1 MNVLITGGA
10 GFIGSHLADALIARG
25 DEVFVIDDLSTG
37 SLENIAHLRT
47 HPRFHLVIESVMN
60 QAVMN
65 ELVYRID
72 HIYHLAAVV
81 VVKLVV
87 DSPVRTLETNLKSS
101 EIVFDL
107 AHRAGKKVLLAST
120 SEVYGRHFHNK
131 PLSETDER
139 IYGPTTVGRWS
150 YAGAKAIDEFMALA
164 YHRERGLDV
173 VITRFFNTVG
183 PRQTGQYGMVIP
195 RFVQSALKGETIEV
209 YGDGQQSRSFTYVGD
224 AVWAITR
231 LMETPEASGEVVNV
245 GNGEEITILDLAHRV
260 KALTDSSSEIRKI
273 SYEAVYGKGFE
284 DMEFRTPDISKLQRF
299 TGYRPTVNLDGILK
313 RVICHFEEKQQSH
326 PTHAVVPDTLGRE
339 PVLADGKS
347 PVKALL

>member
-25 DEVFVIDDLSTG
+25 DEVYVIDDLSTG
-37 SLENIAHLRT
+37 SVENIEHLRK
-47 HPRFHLVIESVMN
+47 HPRFHLIIDSVMN
-60 QAVMN
+60 EAVMN
-65 ELVYRID
+65 ELVHRVD

-81 VVKLVV
+81 GVKLVV

-101 EIVFDL
+101 EIVFKL
-107 AHRAGKKVLLAST
+107 AYQARKKVLLAST
-120 SEVYGRHFHNK
+120 SEVYGRHFQNK

-150 YAGAKAIDEFMALA
+150 YAGAKAIDEFLALA

-195 RFVQSALKGETIEV
+195 RFVQSALKGEPLYV
-209 YGDGQQSRSFTYVGD
+209 YGDGKQSRSFTYVGD

-231 LMETPEASGEVVNV
+231 LMSTPGAAGEVFNV
-245 GNGEEITILDLAHRV
+245 GNGEEITIWDLAHQV
-260 KALTDSSSEIRKI
+260 KAITNSRSEILTVP
-273 SYEAVYGKGFE
+273 YEVFYGKGFE
-284 DMEFRTPDISKLQRF
+284 DMEFRTPDISKLQKY
-299 TGYRPTVNLDGILK
+299 TGYRPTVNLDGILES
-313 RVICHFEEKQQSH
+313 VICHFEGKYQDR
-326 PTHAVVPDTLGRE
+326 PTLAVVPDTLSKETVAAE
-339 PVLADGKS
+339 PIAGAKVL
-347 PVKALL
+347 L